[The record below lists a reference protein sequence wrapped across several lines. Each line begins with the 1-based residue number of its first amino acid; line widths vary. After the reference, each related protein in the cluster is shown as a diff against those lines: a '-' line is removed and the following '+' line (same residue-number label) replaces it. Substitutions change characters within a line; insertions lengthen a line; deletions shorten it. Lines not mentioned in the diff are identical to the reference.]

1 MTAMGDK
8 LKFFIRCRRVSPT
21 DNCYCQSCQQKDASG
36 LNKLKMQAM
45 CIFALSF
52 KSILLL
58 LFSSLKCFSFDWLW
72 CCPPSKMLNF
82 CLGENF
88 QLQIHLWY
96 HQIKTVEMQWSII
109 INVSSLI
116 SLRYAIRTNIKT
128 VSLRSFHGIQ
138 DPDFTTDM

>member
-1 MTAMGDK
+1 MTATCDK
-8 LKFFIRCRRVSPT
+8 LKFFIRCRRVCHT
-21 DNCYCQSCQQKDASG
+21 DNCYYQSCQQEDASG
-36 LNKLKMQAM
+36 LKKNSRRCAFSHSL
-45 CIFALSF
+45 LSR
-52 KSILLL
+52 SV
-58 LFSSLKCFSFDWLW
+58 FSFFLAWNVFHSDWLW

-82 CLGENF
+82 CLENF
-88 QLQIHLWY
+88 KLQIHLWY

-138 DPDFTTDM
+138 DHFTTKM

>member
-1 MTAMGDK
+1 MTAIGDK
-8 LKFFIRCRRVSPT
+8 LKFFIRCRRIAPT
-21 DNCYCQSCQQKDASG
+21 DNCYCLSCQQKDASG

-52 KSILLL
+52 KSILVL
-58 LFSSLKCFSFDWLW
+58 LFSSLKYFSFDRLW
-72 CCPPSKMLNF
+72 CCQPSKMLNF
-82 CLGENF
+82 CLVENF

-138 DPDFTTDM
+138 DRHFTTNM